1 MERFLTPQP
10 RNRNASGSNQ
20 KSLGSQHSDQA
31 AAVNDN
37 IMGGVEDT
45 LTLPLSRS
53 ESRMS
58 LDSNESAESKATME
72 TDSSS
77 LSQENSWR
85 HIALFF
91 KVVDNK
97 ATCTKCSKA
106 LKIQQGT
113 ASNLKVTLNKLLN
126 LNEIN
131 LKTFLP
137 GFIII

>member
-91 KVVDNK
+91 KVVDNNK

-113 ASNLKVTLNKLLN
+113 ASNLKVTLNLFN
-126 LNEIN
+126 LIIY
-131 LKTFLP
+131 LKIFLP